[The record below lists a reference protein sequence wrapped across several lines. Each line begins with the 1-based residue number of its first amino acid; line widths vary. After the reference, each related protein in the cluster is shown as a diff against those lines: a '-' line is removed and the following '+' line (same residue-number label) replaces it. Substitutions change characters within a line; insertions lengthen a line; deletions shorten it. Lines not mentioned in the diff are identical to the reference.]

1 MTLAPLPNVLPD
13 EELARSAR
21 PRPLAHVAADLGL
34 GESDIDPFGRGCAK
48 VSLDALA
55 RVSGGAK
62 QGRLILVTAMT
73 PTRAGEGKTVTSIGL
88 AQGLRHIGESVVA
101 CLRQPS
107 LGPVFGIKGCASGTG
122 HAQLL
127 PREEINMHLTGDF
140 HAITSAHNL
149 LAAVVDNSVHHA
161 NPLGIERIA
170 WRRAVDLCDRQL
182 REIEIGRGGKANGF
196 IHESGFDITAASEI
210 MAILALASD
219 AEDLRARLARIVV
232 GWRAD
237 GTAVLAGE
245 LRCVGSMMALLRDA
259 LRPNI
264 VQSIDGTP
272 TLIHCGP
279 FANIGH
285 GCSSVLAT
293 RLGLGACD
301 YVVTEAGFAAD
312 LGAEKFLDLKCRTT
326 GLAPSAAVLV
336 ASIRALRLHG
346 SEHGAEPSAPDAAA
360 VARGIANL
368 RVHAENLRGFGIPVV
383 VAANRFP
390 GDSAEELALVESFA
404 REIGC
409 GFAVSEVVARGAE
422 GGADLARAVVAAA
435 APGAV
440 ELRFPYALSDSA
452 KGKVEAVATR
462 IYRADGVDWSP
473 AAEASLAQI
482 ERAGFGD
489 LPICIAKTQSSISDD
504 AKKPGAPTGW
514 RMNAREVQVRAGA
527 GYLVVLAGKMVLMP
541 GLPEVGRFA
550 DIDLSADGFI
560 TGLK

>member
-1 MTLAPLPNVLPD
+1 MQLLPLPTILPD
-13 EELARSAR
+13 EELARTAR
-21 PRPLAHVAADLGL
+21 PRPLADVAADLGL
-34 GESDIDPFGRGCAK
+34 EADDIESFGRGCAK
-48 VSLDALA
+48 VTPDALA
-55 RVSGGAK
+55 RATSGMRRGK
-62 QGRLILVTAMT
+62 LILVTAMT

-88 AQGLRHIGESVVA
+88 AQGLRHIGERVIA

-122 HAQLL
+122 HSQLL
-127 PREEINMHLTGDF
+127 PREEINMHLSGDF

-161 NPLGIERIA
+161 NPLGIERIT

-182 REIEIGRGGKANGF
+182 REIEIGRGGKGNGF
-196 IHESGFDITAASEI
+196 VHESGFDITAASEI
-210 MAILALASD
+210 MAILALATN
-219 AEDLRARLARIVV
+219 AADLRERLSRIVV

-237 GTAVLAGE
+237 GAPVRAGE
-245 LRCVGSMMALLRDA
+245 LRCIGSMMALLRDA
-259 LRPNI
+259 LRPNL
-264 VQSIDGTP
+264 VQTIDGTP
-272 TLIHCGP
+272 VLLHCGP

-293 RLGLGACD
+293 QLGLATCD

-312 LGAEKFLDLKCRTT
+312 LGAEKFLDIKCREA

-336 ASIRALRLHG
+336 ASVRALRLHG
-346 SEHGAEPSAPDAAA
+346 SEPVAEPSGPNPDA

-368 RVHAENLRGFGIPVV
+368 RVHAENLTSFGIPVV

-390 GDSAEELALVESFA
+390 GDSGEELALVEGFA

-435 APGAV
+435 AGGAV
-440 ELRFPYALSDSA
+440 DLKFPYASRASIKA
-452 KGKVEAVATR
+452 KVEAIASR
-462 IYRADGVDWSP
+462 IYRADGVDWMP
-473 AAEASLAQI
+473 AAEASLSDF
-482 ERAGFGD
+482 EGAGFGG

-514 RMNAREVQVRAGA
+514 RLTAREVQVRAGA
-527 GYLVVLAGKMVLMP
+527 GYIVVLAGKMVLMP

-550 DIDLSADGFI
+550 DIELSDDGYI
-560 TGLK
+560 TGLR